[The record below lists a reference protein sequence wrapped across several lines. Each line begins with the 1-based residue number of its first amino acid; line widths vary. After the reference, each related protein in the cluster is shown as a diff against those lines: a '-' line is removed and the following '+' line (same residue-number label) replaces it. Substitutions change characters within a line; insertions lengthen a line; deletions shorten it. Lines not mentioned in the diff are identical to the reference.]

1 MDVIPAVEE
10 KKVPWRFEGWLLL
23 LAFGILVS
31 PFKLS
36 FNFWNVY
43 RPIWNDGTLHDI
55 MVTASLGFKLVI
67 ISEIV
72 ANVVFLGL
80 STFLIYLFFKKKAA
94 FRTWYFIVAAS
105 SMAFLIANSLVIIL
119 VFPNIPVV
127 GADILK
133 SLLSSSI
140 ALFIWAPYLFKS
152 ERSRNTF
159 VL

>member
-1 MDVIPAVEE
+1 MDVIPAVTE
-10 KKVPWRFEGWLLL
+10 KKVPWAFAGWLSL
-23 LAFGILVS
+23 LAVGILVS
-31 PFKLS
+31 PFKLM
-36 FNFWNVY
+36 FNFWQTY
-43 RPIWNDGTLHDI
+43 SPIWNDGTLHDI

-94 FRTWYFIVAAS
+94 FKTWYFIVAAS
-105 SMAFLIANSLVIIL
+105 SMAFLIANSLIVIL

-127 GADILK
+127 GTDILK

-140 ALFIWAPYLFKS
+140 GLFIWAPYLFKS

-159 VL
+159 IL

>member
-31 PFKLS
+31 PFRLS
-36 FNFWNVY
+36 FNFWRTY
-43 RPIWNDGTLHDI
+43 SPIWNDGTLHDI

-80 STFLIYLFFKKKAA
+80 STFLIYLFLKKKAA
-94 FRTWYFIVAAS
+94 FKTWYFIFAAS
-105 SMAFLIANSLVIIL
+105 SMAFFIANSLVVIL

>member
-10 KKVPWRFEGWLLL
+10 KKVPWEFAGWLLL
-23 LAFGILVS
+23 LAFGVLIS

-36 FNFWNVY
+36 FHFWQAY
-43 RPIWNDGTLHDI
+43 SPIWNDGTIQDI

-67 ISEIV
+67 MSEIV
-72 ANVVFLGL
+72 ANVVFFGFSIVLM
-80 STFLIYLFFKKKAA
+80 YLFFKKKSA
-94 FRTWYFIVAAS
+94 FKTWYFVMAAS
-105 SMAFLIANSLVIIL
+105 SMAFLIVNSMVVIL
-119 VFPNIPVV
+119 VYPNIPVA
-127 GADILK
+127 GTDILK

-152 ERSRNTF
+152 ERSINTF